1 MSVSLVH
8 LVVGAGLGDEAW
20 YIHVVE
26 GKLYFLF
33 VIEIYFVYRRR
44 EKI

>member
-8 LVVGAGLGDEAW
+8 LVVGAGFGDEAW
-20 YIHVVE
+20 YIVE